1 MLHDWVLIALFGR
14 EDTALQQE
22 ASIMISSDTKPN
34 NNTRP
39 RVLIAGL
46 YHESHTFLE
55 RWTRWSEMTVHRDDD
70 LLKLSG
76 DASPMGGVLEF
87 AAADGWDV
95 LPTIYASAVPGP
107 TLEDDVLGNFWSELE
122 QRAVQFNLLA
132 RDHASPGIDGIFM
145 VLHGAS
151 VSRSVADVEGELLA
165 RIRNLEGFQ
174 TLPIFG
180 VYDLHA
186 NFSDAMANN
195 SNCLVG
201 YRENPHS
208 DARESSIRAAKL
220 LSRSLRSGVS
230 PRQIVSRPGIVWPPT
245 GLASAS
251 QPMASLLAR
260 ARQLEQEHPDFWAV
274 SVNAGFSFAD
284 TADTGVS
291 FLISTAGDLQEARS
305 AIESLNDLALEN
317 ATVGNVLDAS
327 ITAVMAQLK
336 QLKSVGELDG
346 LNLLVEPSDNVGGG
360 APGSGNTML
369 RVLIEAGYTN
379 VGVCLWDPAA
389 VEVVSQSKVGD
400 TLMLKLGGLGSSLFD
415 PPLALRCELLHFG
428 DGKFELED
436 KNSHLASAVG
446 DSFDMGQVAVVR
458 ASDPNMPGGEAI
470 VMLTTHRTPPMD
482 LGSWRHVGIDPEKF
496 SIMVIKAAVS
506 HRQAYDPIAK
516 RQFWVDTPGPC
527 SSRLESFPF
536 QNITRPIFPLDPLS
550 DVLGNRS
557 VG

>member
-1 MLHDWVLIALFGR
+1 
-14 EDTALQQE
+14 
-22 ASIMISSDTKPN
+22 MIPSDSEPKMNTK
-34 NNTRP
+34 P

-55 RWTRWSEMTVHRDDD
+55 SWTRWSEMTVHRDEE

-76 DASPMGGVLEF
+76 DASPMGGALEF

-107 TLEDDVLGNFWSELE
+107 TLDDDVLEIFWSDFE
-122 QRAVQFNLLA
+122 QRAVRLNSHSREL
-132 RDHASPGIDGIFM
+132 ASPGIDGVFL

-151 VSRSVADVEGELLA
+151 VSRSVTDVEGELLA
-165 RIRNLEGFQ
+165 RIRSLEGFQ
-174 TLPIFG
+174 ALPVFG

-186 NFSDAMANN
+186 NFSDAMARY

-208 DARESSIRAAKL
+208 DARVSSIRAAKL
-220 LSRSLRSGVS
+220 LSRSLRSGVI

-245 GLASAS
+245 GTATAS
-251 QPMASLLAR
+251 QPMASLMAR

-317 ATVGNVLDAS
+317 ATVGNVIEAP
-327 ITAVMAQLK
+327 ITEVMEKLEQLK
-336 QLKSVGELDG
+336 RLGQLDG
-346 LNLLVEPSDNVGGG
+346 LTLLVEPSDNVGGG
-360 APGSGNTML
+360 APGSGITTL

-389 VEVVSQSKVGD
+389 VDVASRSKLGD
-400 TLMLKLGGLGSSLFD
+400 TMTLKLGGLGSSLLE
-415 PPLALRCELLHFG
+415 PPLTLRCELLHFG
-428 DGKFELED
+428 DGEFELED

-458 ASDPNMPGGEAI
+458 ATDPRMLGGEAI
-470 VMLTTHRTPPMD
+470 VLLTTQRTPPMD

-527 SSRLESFPF
+527 SSRLECFPF
-536 QNITRPIFPLDPLS
+536 QNLTRPIFPLDPLAE
-550 DVLGNRS
+550 
-557 VG
+557 